1 MKHLTATL
9 SLLLMSSL
17 TMSSLTEAQHQHAP
31 GAARPASLIPN
42 LGRHHHPVSTRS
54 REAQRFFDQGITL
67 VYAFN
72 HDEAER
78 SFKRAAELD
87 PKLAMA
93 HWGVALAVGPNYN
106 LDVDPDR
113 EKAAYDAV
121 QRARALAAGASE
133 KERAYIEALA
143 KRYSNDPKPDLKK
156 LAVDYKSAMAE
167 LVRRFPDD
175 LDAAALYADSL
186 MVLKPWQLW
195 GADGKPAE
203 GTEEIIRVLES
214 VLKRDP
220 NHVGA
225 NHLYIHA
232 VEASPSPERA
242 LRSAE
247 RLRTLVPAAGHLVH
261 MPAHIFMRTGN
272 YPEAARSNAI
282 AAEVDR
288 AYIEETNAQGVYP
301 LMYYSHNL
309 HFLAIASSMAG
320 RFEDAIKAA
329 DRLNAYLTPFA
340 KQMQMVDMFLPT
352 PTLVLIRFR
361 RWDDL
366 LKLPEPDR
374 ATPLANAFWHFGRG
388 MAFAA
393 TGKVEQAESEQKVF
407 AEAGKAFP
415 ADAMWGLN
423 RLENIMKIANNM
435 LGARV
440 ALAKGDKKSA
450 ADLLKQ
456 AAAVEDA
463 LAYNE
468 PADWVLPA
476 RESLGGVLLSSGD
489 YAEAENVF
497 RADLKQNPRSG
508 RSLFGLLESLNRQG
522 KKPAAAS
529 VRKELS
535 AAWKSADTRL
545 RVEDL

>member
-1 MKHLTATL
+1 M
-9 SLLLMSSL
+9 
-17 TMSSLTEAQHQHAP
+17 
-31 GAARPASLIPN
+31 PN
-42 LGRHHHPVSTRS
+42 LGKHHHPVSTRN

-72 HDEAER
+72 HDEATR

-106 LDVDPDR
+106 LDVDPER
-113 EKAAYDAV
+113 EKAAYDAI
-121 QRARALAAGASE
+121 QRARSLAPGASE

-143 KRYSNDPKPDLKK
+143 KRYSNDLKADLKK

-175 LDAAALYADSL
+175 LDAATFYADSL

-220 NHVGA
+220 DHVGA

-232 VEASPSPERA
+232 VEASTQPGRA
-242 LRSAE
+242 LQSAE
-247 RLRTLVPAAGHLVH
+247 RLKTLVPAAGHLVH
-261 MPAHIFMRTGN
+261 MPAHIFMRIGN

-288 AYIEETNAQGVYP
+288 AYIEETKAQGVYP

-320 RFEDAIKAA
+320 RFQDAIKAA

-340 KQMQMVDMFLPT
+340 KEMQMVDMFLPT
-352 PTLVLIRFR
+352 PTLVLVRFR

-393 TGKVEQAESEQKVF
+393 TGRVEQAESEQKAF
-407 AEAGKAFP
+407 ADAGKAFP

-423 RLENIMKIANNM
+423 KLDDIMKTAKNM

-450 ADLLKQ
+450 IDLLKQ
-456 AAAVEDA
+456 AVAVEDA

-476 RESLGGVLLSSGD
+476 RESLGGVLLLSGD

-522 KKPAAAS
+522 KRPAAAAA
-529 VRKELS
+529 RKEFKV
-535 AAWKSADTRL
+535 AWKNADTQL
-545 RVEDL
+545 RMEDL

>member
-1 MKHLTATL
+1 MKHFTAIL
-9 SLLLMSSL
+9 SLLLMSSP
-17 TMSSLTEAQHQHAP
+17 TAGQHQHPP
-31 GAARPASLIPN
+31 GDARPASLMPN
-42 LGRHHHPVSTRS
+42 LGKHHHPVSTRN

-72 HDEAER
+72 HDEATR

-106 LDVDPDR
+106 LDVDPER
-113 EKAAYDAV
+113 EKAAYDAI
-121 QRARALAAGASE
+121 QRARSLAPGASE

-143 KRYSNDPKPDLKK
+143 KRYSNDLKADLKK

-175 LDAAALYADSL
+175 LDAATFYADSL

-220 NHVGA
+220 DHVGA

-232 VEASPSPERA
+232 VEASTQPGRA
-242 LRSAE
+242 LQSAE
-247 RLRTLVPAAGHLVH
+247 RLKTLVPAAGHLVH
-261 MPAHIFMRTGN
+261 MPAHIFMRIGN

-288 AYIEETNAQGVYP
+288 AYIEETKAQGVYP

-320 RFEDAIKAA
+320 RFQDAIKAA

-340 KQMQMVDMFLPT
+340 KEMQMVDMFLPT
-352 PTLVLIRFR
+352 PTLVLVRFR

-393 TGKVEQAESEQKVF
+393 TGRVEQAESEQKAF
-407 AEAGKAFP
+407 ADAGKAFP

-423 RLENIMKIANNM
+423 KLDDIMKTAKNM

-450 ADLLKQ
+450 IDLLKQ
-456 AAAVEDA
+456 AVAVEDA

-476 RESLGGVLLSSGD
+476 RESLGGVLLLSGD

-522 KKPAAAS
+522 KRPAAAAA
-529 VRKELS
+529 RKEFKV
-535 AAWKSADTRL
+535 AWKNADTQL
-545 RVEDL
+545 RMEDL

>member
-1 MKHLTATL
+1 MKHFYAI
-9 SLLLMSSL
+9 LLLLLSAGAA
-17 TMSSLTEAQHQHAP
+17 TAQHQHSSGDAT
-31 GAARPASLIPN
+31 PASLMAD
-42 LGRHHHPVSTRS
+42 LGNHHHPVSTRN
-54 REAQRFFDQGITL
+54 REAQRFFDQGITF

-72 HDEAER
+72 HDEAAR

-87 PKLAMA
+87 PRLAMA
-93 HWGVALAVGPNYN
+93 HWGIALAVGPNYN

-113 EKAAYDAV
+113 EKAAYDAI
-121 QRARALAAGASE
+121 QKALSLAPGASE

-143 KRYSNDPKPDLKK
+143 KRYSNDPRADLKK
-156 LAVDYKSAMAE
+156 LAVDYKGAMGE
-167 LVRRFPDD
+167 LARRFPDD
-175 LDAAALYADSL
+175 LDAATLYADSL

-232 VEASPSPERA
+232 VEASPRPERA
-242 LRSAE
+242 LQSAE

-261 MPAHIFMRTGN
+261 MPAHIFMRTGD
-272 YPEAARSNAI
+272 YSSAARSNAI

-288 AYIEETNAQGVYP
+288 AYIKKTNAQGVYP

-329 DRLNAYLTPFA
+329 DQLNAYFTPFV
-340 KQMQMVDMFLPT
+340 KQMQMLDTFLPT
-352 PTLVLIRFR
+352 PTLVLVRFR
-361 RWDDL
+361 RWGDV

-374 ATPLANAFWHFGRG
+374 TTPATNAIWHFGRG

-393 TGKVEQAESEQKVF
+393 TGRIEQAESEQKTF
-407 AEAGKAFP
+407 ADSAKALP
-415 ADAMWGLN
+415 PDAVWGLSKMDN
-423 RLENIMKIANNM
+423 VMKIANGM
-435 LGARV
+435 LGARI

-450 ADLLKQ
+450 IELLRQ
-456 AAAVEDA
+456 AAEVEDA

-468 PADWVLPA
+468 PPDWVLPV
-476 RESLGGVLLSSGD
+476 RESLGGALLLSGD
-489 YAEAENVF
+489 YPEAEKVF
-497 RADLKQNPRSG
+497 RADLKRNPLSG

-522 KKPAAAS
+522 KKDAAAS
-529 VRKELS
+529 VQKEFK
-535 AAWKSADTRL
+535 AAWKNADTRL
-545 RVEDL
+545 RIEDL